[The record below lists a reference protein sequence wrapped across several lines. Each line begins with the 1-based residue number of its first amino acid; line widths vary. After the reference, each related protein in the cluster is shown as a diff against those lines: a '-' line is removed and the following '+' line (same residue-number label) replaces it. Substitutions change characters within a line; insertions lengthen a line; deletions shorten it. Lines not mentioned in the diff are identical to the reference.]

1 MTFSTAMLLLWSSS
15 GPKPAVAIPVFANG
29 QGGVNCGLCHTAVP
43 YLNSYGRYVLMTNFT
58 RGFNKHLQ
66 MVQSSSLPAA
76 LEMTVNTSN
85 PPAPMLPSVSVA
97 IAQFLSGGFI
107 GPKVSYFAS
116 VPVVTGGF
124 PASSI
129 DQIWGAYNGFSHGNG
144 SLQIGRFPTPVFAPW
159 TSQTLSIS
167 GYGTATLPVGMNGS
181 TLADNRWGAS
191 YTQLGHL
198 GLIGNVSYLRGNDPI
213 ERAFRSGA
221 EGTAWAASLQY
232 LSPESRWSGGFA
244 GLHGSYL
251 LPSGANDP
259 YTRAAAL
266 ASYSGDRYQL
276 TAMGTVG
283 HDNSPND
290 GAPPSASSHGI
301 SFESI
306 YGITSWLHVDLRYE
320 HTDDGLG
327 NSTVNYIS
335 AAAFSVRPNLV
346 LTVENLASIGKRPT
360 QKYQLLWAGPW
371 YRDRFPRGTM
381 PTPGSSS
388 VSMPASSALPMP
400 ASSAMPMPSSGA
412 MSMPASSAMPM
423 PASTTTPTPSDTI
436 LDAQA
441 LANGR
446 SIFFT
451 NTDVN
456 GTRITTATPSR
467 FYQSCAVCHGP
478 NGAGG
483 VQLADGAVSAKLGS
497 DAHML
502 DNMSSMSSMK
512 GKTIP
517 WTIPL
522 FERAISMGVD
532 NNGDRLNPVM
542 PRWVMSKRD
551 LHDIALYVSTQ
562 MH

>member
-1 MTFSTAMLLLWSSS
+1 
-15 GPKPAVAIPVFANG
+15 
-29 QGGVNCGLCHTAVP
+29 
-43 YLNSYGRYVLMTNFT
+43 MTNFS
-58 RGFNKHLQ
+58 RGLNKHLQ

-76 LEMTVNTSN
+76 LETTVNTSN
-85 PPAPMLPSVSVA
+85 PPAPMLPSVYSALV
-97 IAQFLSGGFI
+97 QFLSGGFV

-116 VPVVTGGF
+116 VPLVTGGF
-124 PASSI
+124 PASSV

-159 TSQTLSIS
+159 TSQSLSLS
-167 GYGTATLPVGMNGS
+167 GYGPATLPVGMNGS

-198 GLIGNVSYLRGNDPI
+198 GLIGNVSYLRGTDPI
-213 ERAFRSGA
+213 ERAFRSGG
-221 EGTAWAASLQY
+221 EGTAWTASLQY

-244 GLHGSYL
+244 GLRGSYP

-276 TAMGTVG
+276 TAMGTAG
-283 HDNSPND
+283 HDRNPSD
-290 GAPPSASSHGI
+290 GASPSASSHGI

-306 YGITSWLHVDLRYE
+306 YGLTSWLHVDFRYE

-335 AAAFSVRPNLV
+335 AAAFSIRPNLV
-346 LTVENLASIGKRPT
+346 FTVENLASIGNRPT

-371 YRDRFPRGTM
+371 YRNRFPRGTM
-381 PTPGSSS
+381 PMPGSSS
-388 VSMPASSALPMP
+388 ASMLGSS
-400 ASSAMPMPSSGA
+400 SV
-412 MSMPASSAMPM
+412 SMPASSAMPM
-423 PASTTTPTPSDTI
+423 PASSAMPTRGSSTTSKPNDAI
-436 LDAQA
+436 VDAQA

-451 NTDVN
+451 NTDAN
-456 GTRITTATPSR
+456 GTRITTATASR

-522 FERAISMGVD
+522 FERAISTGVD
-532 NNGDRLNPVM
+532 NNGERLNPVM

-551 LHDIALYVSTQ
+551 LHDIALYVSSQ
-562 MH
+562 IH